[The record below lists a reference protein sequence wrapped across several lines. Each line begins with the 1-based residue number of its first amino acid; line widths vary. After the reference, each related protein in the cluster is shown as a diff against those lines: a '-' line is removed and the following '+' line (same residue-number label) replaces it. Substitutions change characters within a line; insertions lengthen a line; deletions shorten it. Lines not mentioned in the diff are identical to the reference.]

1 MGNTRL
7 KSDTQQRKLVLSEVL
22 KMLKF
27 EREVEKYE
35 VSNGKEIKIEFENVE
50 QAIRFATNQIDKGLD
65 VSIKEIN
72 ELVGWY

>member
-7 KSDTQQRKLVLSEVL
+7 KSDTKQRKLVLSEVL

-27 EREVEKYE
+27 EREIEKYE
-35 VSNGKEIKIEFENVE
+35 VSDGKGIKIEFENVE
-50 QAIRFATNQIDKGLD
+50 QAIRFATNQMDKGLD